1 MRPESFNGSLLR
13 AMSIFSR
20 VKDWLSLGRAE
31 DDEDDLRSAR
41 SAWASPVR
49 KPPYEVDLPRFSGFA
64 NEGEIGESVDP
75 QGSEGR
81 RKLGR
86 AFPLA
91 QPIGNLRQFAGRRE
105 LLANAIRAIEE
116 RRLHL
121 VLFGDRGIG
130 KTSLLNIIALLAADA
145 RYQVRY
151 SSCSEGSNFDQTFR
165 AIARDIP
172 LLYHRSSDPTSD
184 QVESGNTLADLLD
197 ERPVTPSLFSEI
209 LEGVAG
215 TRLLIILD
223 EFDRAESSDFRRSVA
238 ELIKNLSDRGSRAQV
253 LIGGVGH
260 NLAELIRH
268 IPSIRRSLL
277 GVHVSKMPDEDLDE
291 ILSIGTAISKLPFA
305 ANGRRA
311 LIHAANGSPYLT
323 NLFAYQA
330 TSRAI
335 DRHLNEVPLSAVQDS
350 LRETLAGIRQRLD
363 MAALAQLDALKAAL
377 PPADIERIAGHA
389 MNNFNSLEPADA
401 AFVTTKLGA
410 RLDASWSDAEGNFLF
425 RDDSVPLALWLSRIV
440 EL

>member
-253 LIGGVGH
+253 LIGGGRH
-260 NLAELIRH
+260 KLAELVPH
-268 IPSIRRSLL
+268 IPSIRRRLL
-277 GVHVSKMPDEDLDE
+277 CVHVRKKPHQDLDQK
-291 ILSIGTAISKLPFA
+291 LAISTANSKIPFA
-305 ANGRRA
+305 AKG
-311 LIHAANGSPYLT
+311 
-323 NLFAYQA
+323 
-330 TSRAI
+330 
-335 DRHLNEVPLSAVQDS
+335 
-350 LRETLAGIRQRLD
+350 
-363 MAALAQLDALKAAL
+363 
-377 PPADIERIAGHA
+377 PPAVI
-389 MNNFNSLEPADA
+389 
-401 AFVTTKLGA
+401 
-410 RLDASWSDAEGNFLF
+410 
-425 RDDSVPLALWLSRIV
+425 
-440 EL
+440 

>member
-1 MRPESFNGSLLR
+1 
-13 AMSIFSR
+13 MSIFSR
-20 VKDWLSLGRAE
+20 VKDWLSLHKL
-31 DDEDDLRSAR
+31 DDDDDDLS
-41 SAWASPVR
+41 SPAWAVPVR
-49 KPPYEVDLPRFSGFA
+49 KPPKEVDLPRFSGFA
-64 NEGEIGESVDP
+64 NEGEISEAVDP

-81 RKLGR
+81 RKLAR

-91 QPIGNLRQFAGRRE
+91 QPIASLRQFAGRRE

-130 KTSLLNIIALLAADA
+130 KTSLLNVIALLAEDA

-165 AIARDIP
+165 AIARDMP
-172 LLYHRSSDPTSD
+172 LLYHRGSDPTSD
-184 QVESGNTLADLLD
+184 QVESGKTLADLLD
-197 ERPVTPSLFSEI
+197 ERPVTPSVFSEI

-223 EFDRAESSDFRRSVA
+223 EFDRVESSDFRRSVA
-238 ELIKNLSDRGSRAQV
+238 ELIKNLSDRGSRAQI
-253 LIGGVGH
+253 LIGGVGP

-277 GVHVSKMPDEDLDE
+277 GVHVGKMPDEEIDE

-305 ANGRRA
+305 AASRRV

-323 NLFAYQA
+323 NLFAHQA

-335 DRHLNEVPLSAVQDS
+335 DRHLGEVPLSAVQDS
-350 LRETLAGIRQRLD
+350 LSETLTGIRQRLD
-363 MAALAQLDALKAAL
+363 KLALAQLDALESTL
-377 PPADIERIAGHA
+377 SEADARRIARYA
-389 MNNFNSLEPADA
+389 MHNFNVLESADSILLKA
-401 AFVTTKLGA
+401 KLA
-410 RLDASWSDAEGNFLF
+410 VRLDASWSDAEGNFVF
-425 RDDSVPLALWLSRIV
+425 RDDSVPLALWLSQIV
-440 EL
+440 KS